1 MSCSF
6 FWVWRFPFKLL
17 PKLRRL
23 PHSPRRERTRR
34 NRKRRRKRWRE
45 RMHRNPKR
53 RRRKTRRNPKRK
65 LRKNGTSNTRQPT
78 DQHGRYGIGA
88 DLDCAFAEEQACGQK
103 FVRNFATACRK
114 MSPLV
119 EFTTRALGQK
129 Y

>member
-6 FWVWRFPFKLL
+6 FWVWPFPFKLL

-53 RRRKTRRNPKRK
+53 RRRKTCKSPKRKHRKTRRNPKRK

-114 MSPLV
+114 MSPL
-119 EFTTRALGQK
+119 
-129 Y
+129 